1 MSRLSC
7 TIEAILYLKAQPL
20 SLNEIAECAGCE
32 RETAEEG
39 LLELMADFAHR
50 ETALE
55 VAETPDG
62 YCLQLRSDYQTLVQ
76 SIIPADIGVGAL
88 RTLAVIAMK
97 GPIVQTELINL
108 RGSSAYQQVQELV
121 EQGFVR
127 KRRRSDGRS
136 YWLQVTDKFHQYFQ
150 LDQLQGNFDRLA
162 NAAGSPGKNATASK
176 AGGKATSAKGENA
189 ADEENAVHG
198 AAAIEERVGEEMA
211 GEGLASENMADGNM
225 VYENADGNAVENV
238 GENIA
243 IAVDTDVPARLSDEA
258 LAAIEWTDD

>member
-20 SLNEIAECAGCE
+20 SLTEIAECAGCE

-162 NAAGSPGKNATASK
+162 SATATPGKNATASK
-176 AGGKATSAKGENA
+176 AGGKAIAAKGEEAMGAEDSGPEELGSEDAAPGDIEDASPENNA
-189 ADEENAVHG
+189 
-198 AAAIEERVGEEMA
+198 
-211 GEGLASENMADGNM
+211 
-225 VYENADGNAVENV
+225 YENDNAYENTV
-238 GENIA
+238 QPNSEA
-243 IAVDTDVPARLSDEA
+243 AVDAPVTGTLSDEA

>member
-32 RETAEEG
+32 REAAEEG
-39 LLELMADFAHR
+39 LLELMADFSHR

-162 NAAGSPGKNATASK
+162 SATATPGKNATASK
-176 AGGKATSAKGENA
+176 AGGKASVAKDTGIEDIDGIRDLEKGA
-189 ADEENAVHG
+189 EEG
-198 AAAIEERVGEEMA
+198 IEELGPLLANQGNIPDELDSDETLDTGAMLEMA
-211 GEGLASENMADGNM
+211 TLEMATP
-225 VYENADGNAVENV
+225 E
-238 GENIA
+238 IA
-243 IAVDTDVPARLSDEA
+243 GTLSDEV
-258 LAAIEWTDD
+258 LATIEWAED